1 MSGLLSD
8 PEAGKVQHSGLLAK
22 VKTPLFYNWLLIIVV
37 GLIVLSL
44 SAGAFPLA
52 WTHLMQMIGDWS
64 TLQAASG
71 SAMYGPFAIL
81 LLQVLCFLVAWT
93 MLVLAIVREILAF
106 KDGSDQAQSLST
118 ASAAGSPTSSSIQ
131 DTVAPPD
138 TAAADADEQTPFDM
152 DSAIFELP
160 SDQDEAEPEEEKE
173 ELLAPTIIEEEAV
186 FVYGDPLAGD
196 LPEIF
201 SYDTDLMR
209 DVQEL
214 REKASTRIQTDQNGD
229 SHDVEEE
236 PEESSAGAINQ
247 DEKP

>member
-1 MSGLLSD
+1 MNGLLSD
-8 PEAGKVQHSGLLAK
+8 PEAGKVQKSGLLTK
-22 VKTPLFYNWLLIIVV
+22 VKSPLFYNWLLIIVV
-37 GLIVLSL
+37 GLIVLGL

-81 LLQVLCFLVAWT
+81 LLQILCFLVAWT
-93 MLVLAIVREILAF
+93 MLVLAIVREVLAS
-106 KDGSDQAQSLST
+106 KDGSVQAQS
-118 ASAAGSPTSSSIQ
+118 SSSMSSAGPPTLSAMQ

-138 TAAADADEQTPFDM
+138 DAADEDTPFDIN
-152 DSAIFELP
+152 SAIFELP
-160 SDQDEAEPEEEKE
+160 SDQDEAEPEEENE
-173 ELLAPTIIEEEAV
+173 ELLAPAIVEEEAI

-201 SYDTDLMR
+201 SYDADLMR
-209 DVQEL
+209 DVQEQ
-214 REKASTRIQTDQNGD
+214 RERASTRIQTDQKGD
-229 SHDVEEE
+229 SRNVEEE
-236 PEESSAGAINQ
+236 LEKSSTGAINQ